1 MVTPAL
7 KTHFESMGVE
17 LIDLDVGSRMLVD
30 ELSSPQTDQV
40 EIVLGGGVIAPASQR
55 INA

>member
-1 MVTPAL
+1 
-7 KTHFESMGVE
+7 
-17 LIDLDVGSRMLVD
+17 MLVD

-40 EIVLGGGVIAPASQR
+40 EIVLGGGVIAPASQW